1 MFRDASDRNQ
11 RYNDVFTKFQPLDG
25 APPPPQAQQHQSSI
39 PAKFQPKQ
47 HSPHQQATAPLPLVD
62 RTDGFSLSAA
72 PGILSAMA
80 TPHGFDLG
88 YGQDNLFTLPSELQ
102 GGIGTISSRRP
113 SYAAESFTRATDEV
127 PTFSHETR
135 NDKNHA
141 LSATNNLTAFST
153 VNNCSLNFDSLNN
166 AFAGINLTSNLNE
179 FQARRPSQLVDFQA
193 SHFLPSQ
200 YVSQISEQSQ
210 QPQSHTPRPTQ
221 QPLSHVSMHT
231 SASTSQLKSPFQLQ
245 PLLIPPA
252 GHAQAAQS
260 NSTHSA
266 DPSYGHNLAVPIK
279 LENGLILQDQYI
291 IASPELKT
299 LYSRTTKYFQN
310 PSQTEQILADING
323 LLQRPT
329 ILKMIAYVKTWNNL
343 TFNHKSLCLVINKNG
358 KFDLLSY
365 PGNSNILLQKSD
377 LVIVDGDRGKDLV
390 MILEPL
396 VDLNKA
402 ILFNFLKKLEHLKS
416 LTIVDPNA
424 KSGASQHRN
433 KKVSGGTHSTSLSAS
448 LITGT
453 HTSEDNEFILTL
465 PTKQVLR
472 FATPKEVHKLSGK
485 FLEEKKAFTTC
496 LNKIRELNLQM
507 HLELINVEYQSDFK
521 KLIFYYFA
529 GFKRIDFRGLIKEL
543 FKIYKTRIW
552 LCAVLPYDMPELYI
566 TQEAGATAHPAKVLI
581 TEKSPSEYELSG
593 ESMLKFSI
601 HDFQHLAT
609 PNYFHSANLQ
619 NLIKHVQNESRGNF
633 YGFNNGD
640 PVPVPLQNLLTPP
653 KPQMRVQP
661 GSALLAAN
669 RTGSLGLEDVPE
681 GSQAKSFKSRHG
693 LASRPP
699 TSKILPN
706 FNPFGDARSC

>member
-1 MFRDASDRNQ
+1 MFRDASDSNQ

-39 PAKFQPKQ
+39 PAKFQHTQ
-47 HSPHQQATAPLPLVD
+47 HSPHQQATAHLPLVD
-62 RTDGFSLSAA
+62 RADGFLLSAA
-72 PGILSAMA
+72 PGISPAMA
-80 TPHGFDLG
+80 TPHGFNLG
-88 YGQDNLFTLPSELQ
+88 YRQDNLFTLPSELQ

-113 SYAAESFTRATDEV
+113 SYAAESFTRATDEA
-127 PTFSHETR
+127 PHFSHEIH
-135 NDKNHA
+135 NEKNHA
-141 LSATNNLTAFST
+141 LSATNNLAAFATA
-153 VNNCSLNFDSLNN
+153 NNYSLNFDSLNHS
-166 AFAGINLTSNLNE
+166 FARINLTSNLNE

-193 SHFLPSQ
+193 SYFLPSQ
-200 YVSQISEQSQ
+200 YVYQKSEQQQ
-210 QPQSHTPRPTQ
+210 QPQPQAPRPTQ
-221 QPLSHVSMHT
+221 QPLSHVPLHA
-231 SASTSQLKSPFQLQ
+231 SASSSQQQPPFQLQ
-245 PLLIPPA
+245 LLLETSA
-252 GHAQAAQS
+252 GQAQAAQS
-260 NSTHSA
+260 TSTHSA
-266 DPSYGHNLAVPIK
+266 DSSYDHNLVVPIK

-299 LYSRTTKYFQN
+299 LYSKTTKYFQN
-310 PSQTEQILADING
+310 PSQTEQILADINR
-323 LLQRPT
+323 LLQQPT
-329 ILKMIAYVKTWNNL
+329 ILKMIAFVKSLNNL

-365 PGNSNILLQKSD
+365 PSNSNILLQKSD

-396 VDLNKA
+396 VDLDKA

-424 KSGASQHRN
+424 KGGESQQKN

-453 HTSEDNEFILTL
+453 HTSEDNEFIITL

-485 FLEEKKAFTTC
+485 FLEEKKAFATC
-496 LNKIRELNLQM
+496 LNKIRELNLQT

-552 LCAVLPYDMPELYI
+552 LCAVLPFDKPELYI
-566 TQEAGATAHPAKVLI
+566 TQEAGTTAHPTEVLI
-581 TEKSPSEYELSG
+581 TERSPSEYKFSG

-619 NLIKHVQNESRGNF
+619 NLIRHVQNESRGNF
-633 YGFNNGD
+633 YGFNNKN
-640 PVPVPLQNLLTPP
+640 PVPIRSQSLSTPP
-653 KPQMRVQP
+653 QPRTRVQA
-661 GSALLAAN
+661 GSVLLAAT
-669 RTGSLGLEDVPE
+669 RKGSLGLEDVPE
-681 GSQAKSFKSRHG
+681 GSQAKSFRSRHG

-706 FNPFGDARSC
+706 FNPFGDSS